1 MAMVSSNTP
10 VCFSSPSSAAE
21 ETEEDATVIE
31 VLRDE
36 TVDVLR
42 DETVDVLRDETVDVL
57 RDEMVDVINK
67 G

>member
-21 ETEEDATVIE
+21 ETEEDAMVFE

-36 TVDVLR
+36 TVDVSM
-42 DETVDVLRDETVDVL
+42 DDMVFVL
-57 RDEMVDVINK
+57 RDEMVDVIKK